1 MVSRRVA
8 KVAEA
13 MRETLSQCIL
23 FELKDPRLGFVTLTR
38 VEPSADLRTAKVYV
52 SILGDDKTQDRS
64 LHALRHAAGFLQ
76 AKVGDRLQT
85 RYTPVLR
92 FHLDQSVKKSVEI
105 SRLIDEAVGK
115 QGVGERTADTDPE
128 EDWEADGDAAR
139 AGEGG
144 DGDES
149 DPAGAD
155 DPTDDQGQAA
165 R

>member
-13 MRETLSQCIL
+13 MREALSQCIL

-52 SILGDDKTQDRS
+52 SILGDDKTQERS

-92 FHLDQSVKKSVEI
+92 FHLDESIKKSVEI

-115 QGVGERTADTDPE
+115 PAVGERTADTEPDG
-128 EDWEADGDAAR
+128 DRDADGD
-139 AGEGG
+139 EGVP
-144 DGDES
+144 DS
-149 DPAGAD
+149 AGAD
-155 DPTDDQGQAA
+155 DPADDQAQAD